1 MIAGVSHFGKGYL
14 LDQLQSCNITS
25 GIPQLIRLDKQM
37 ASLNLIG
44 GEGKCGG
51 GTSVITQNRILLP
64 YCSSTDYNLNELVNS
79 GSRDCIFKSKFLLKI
94 DLYFVISCVFA

>member
-1 MIAGVSHFGKGYL
+1 MISGVSHFGKGYL
-14 LDQLQSCNITS
+14 LDQLQSCNTTS

-51 GTSVITQNRILLP
+51 VTSVITPNHIRLP
-64 YCSSTDYNLNELVNS
+64 YYSSIDHNLNELVNS
-79 GSRDCIFKSKFLLKI
+79 RRRDCIFKSK
-94 DLYFVISCVFA
+94 